1 MYRHNEKQFQ
11 FEKFKLPFEGKLRS
25 DNRWVK
31 LAKQIPWEDI
41 EELYASSLTG
51 TGQGA
56 PALSVRIALGAM
68 IIKEKLKLSDEEA
81 VEQIREN
88 PSLQYFLGLKQY
100 EDKIV
105 FHPTMFVHFR
115 KRLPEDI
122 IIRINDLIAE
132 KAISETK
139 KKTKKNSDKDD
150 DAPSAGTKNKG
161 KLLVDAT
168 CAPEDINY
176 PTDLKLLNNAREK
189 SEEIIDTLHKVMPEG
204 TRKPRTYRQKA
215 RQNFLKVS
223 KSRKVRQKT
232 LRKAIRKQVG
242 YLRRNLKHIG
252 KQCQLVSL
260 SELSNRQYKN
270 LLVFSEVYRQQRSMY
285 DHKSR
290 RIDNRIVSINKP
302 HVRPIKR
309 GKAGADVEFGAKV
322 SASVVDGFVFVD
334 RISWDNFNESTDLI
348 NQIEAYKNRFG
359 HFPESVHAEK
369 IYRNRDNLRYCKKHK
384 IRLSGP
390 RLGRPPKQTEENRD
404 KIKALKRLARQDEI
418 DRNAIEGK
426 FGQGKRRY
434 SLGRIMT
441 KLDHTSKTAIV
452 MSFLVMN
459 LERWLKAIF
468 LSLFRLLHGL
478 YGRWLQACICTHTRN
493 IATTWKFA
501 SVMYV
506 TF

>member
-1 MYRHNEKQFQ
+1 MYRHNEKQLQ
-11 FEKFKLPFEGKLRS
+11 FEKFEFSMGGKLRS

-31 LAKQIPWEDI
+31 LAKQIPWQNI
-41 EELYASSLTG
+41 EKLYASSLAG

-56 PALSVRIALGAM
+56 PALSVRIALGAL
-68 IIKEKLKLSDEEA
+68 IIKEKLKLSDEET

-88 PSLQYFLGLKQY
+88 PYLQYFLGLKQY
-100 EDKIV
+100 EDKAV
-105 FHPTMFVHFR
+105 FHSTMFVHFR

-122 IIRINDLIAE
+122 IIRINNLIAE

-139 KKTKKNSDKDD
+139 KKAKKNSDKDD
-150 DAPSAGTKNKG
+150 DAPNAGTKNKG

-176 PTDLKLLNNAREK
+176 PTDLKLLNKAREQ
-189 SEEIIDTLHKVMPEG
+189 SEQIIDTLHKAMPKG
-204 TRKPRTYRQKA
+204 TKIPRTYRQKA
-215 RQNFLKVS
+215 RKDFLKVS
-223 KSRKVRQKT
+223 KSRKPRQKT
-232 LRKAIRKQVG
+232 LRKALRKQLG
-242 YLRRNLKHIG
+242 YLGRNLRSIE
-252 KQCQLVSL
+252 KQCQNVSL
-260 SELSNRQYKN
+260 SELSKRQYKT
-270 LLVFSEVYRQQRSMY
+270 LLVISELCRQQKWMY

-290 RIDNRIVSINKP
+290 RIDHRIVSINKP

-309 GKAGADVEFGAKV
+309 GKAGSDTEFGAKV

-334 RISWDNFNESTDLI
+334 RISWENFNESTELKD
-348 NQIEAYKNRFG
+348 QIKAYKTRFG
-359 HFPESVHAEK
+359 HFPESVHADK

-390 RLGRPPKQTEENRD
+390 RLGRPPKQTEENRE
-404 KIKALKRLARQDEI
+404 KIKALKKLARQDEI
-418 DRNAIEGK
+418 DRIAIEGK

-441 KLDHTSKTAIV
+441 KLDDTSKTAIV
-452 MSFLVMN
+452 MSFLMMN

-478 YGRWLQACICTHTRN
+478 YGFCFQACICTYVRKT
-493 IATTWKFA
+493 ITTWKFTPI
-501 SVMYV
+501 MCGP
-506 TF
+506 F